1 MVVYM
6 KEQLGYPVYY
16 HLECD
21 YGKSIKAEKVG
32 DQQIH
37 ICPKCRRLMKRVR
50 FSEDHERD
58 ICEECKLSY
67 DAH

>member
-1 MVVYM
+1 MS
-6 KEQLGYPVYY
+6 KQLGYPVYF

-21 YGKSIKAEKVG
+21 YGKSIKTEKVKN
-32 DQQIH
+32 QQIH
-37 ICPKCRRLMKRVR
+37 ICPKCGSLMKRVK
-50 FSEDHERD
+50 FPKNYEID